1 LLGEIY
7 FFFPKTWANPFVPSP
22 RAATPTPKF
31 AMSWFPRIVP
41 ATARPAPAM
50 NLFLPSAFKP
60 WFGPF
65 LLPLLL

>member
-1 LLGEIY
+1 MFILLGKSY

-22 RAATPTPKF
+22 RAATPTPKL

-50 NLFLPSAFKP
+50 NLFLPSLKTKKK
-60 WFGPF
+60 WFRNRK
-65 LLPLLL
+65 